1 MDKEQYAMMAA
12 YDELKDAIRIKRVN
26 DELLE
31 HLISS
36 LRWLFHYSDKNHIS
50 LPERDKMKVLLARL

>member
-1 MDKEQYAMMAA
+1 MDKEQYAMTPT
-12 YDELKDAIRIKRVN
+12 YNELKDAIRIKRVN

-36 LRWLFHYSDKNHIS
+36 LRWLFYYSDKNRFHYLKGI
-50 LPERDKMKVLLARL
+50 RWKT